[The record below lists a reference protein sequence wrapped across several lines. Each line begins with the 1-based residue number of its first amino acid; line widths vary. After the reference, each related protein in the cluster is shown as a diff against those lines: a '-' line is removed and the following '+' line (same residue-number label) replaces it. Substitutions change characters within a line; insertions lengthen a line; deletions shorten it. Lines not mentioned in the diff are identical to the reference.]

1 MPLPLPP
8 PLLPHTRIPHTRS
21 SCSKP
26 CSLSPSASAHVH
38 RGSLRLTPS
47 SSSIKTEFWKLLPQ
61 VRPSAPWISSLPVSL
76 SPGVLLAFLPMGM
89 GGGGRANTLHQHAP
103 VQGRGPAVPTF
114 RGISRRGRLH
124 SLRLPTKQQP
134 QKGASWVQPGTAQ
147 NREAVLTEPPFTT
160 CPGRSTK
167 LDTAGHSER
176 ATAGG
181 LVASLPPTY
190 TLQILACYASKFLF
204 LQRRRRW
211 RNFQKYHQ
219 SAGRQLCEDRCG

>member
-47 SSSIKTEFWKLLPQ
+47 SSSIKTEFWKLLPR

-89 GGGGRANTLHQHAP
+89 GGGQSQHPSSTCTCPREGPSCPHIQRDLQERKAP
-103 VQGRGPAVPTF
+103 LFEATHKAAAPERGFLGTA
-114 RGISRRGRLH
+114 RNC
-124 SLRLPTKQQP
+124 TKQR
-134 QKGASWVQPGTAQ
+134 GCA
-147 NREAVLTEPPFTT
+147 
-160 CPGRSTK
+160 
-167 LDTAGHSER
+167 
-176 ATAGG
+176 
-181 LVASLPPTY
+181 Y
-190 TLQILACYASKFLF
+190 
-204 LQRRRRW
+204 
-211 RNFQKYHQ
+211 
-219 SAGRQLCEDRCG
+219 